1 MKKVLLFL
9 LTFLPLVAEAQFTG
23 TGFYRAQNRDS
34 KRYLVI
40 VDNKSAGRIGN
51 AGVDVKL
58 LKAMKP
64 FDKYVVSNP
73 GSVCYIEQVSKSGST
88 YTCNLSAQGRTLSSK
103 SGMALKLQGTAD
115 AKVYKLTGSKDGYSA
130 IISDAYDDEDGE
142 EITDLQV
149 AEGDRPFW
157 NILPITSSSDCY
169 FGVKGEVAAG
179 DGKQWTSMYAAFAF
193 QPDNASN
200 TKAYTVS
207 KIQGGCA
214 LLKEATGIVPKN
226 TPVLFCCTSGA
237 AADNKLTLYGSGG
250 NSVGDNLLGG
260 VYFCNDVKDSETSVV
275 KHRNVTYYDEETMRV
290 LGVDSKGKPAFVK
303 GTAENLVVGTKKG
316 GEEGKLFLPA
326 NKAYL
331 VVPAGSP
338 DVIRIVM
345 SEDELPVEAPV
356 VQETTVSP
364 STTAVVGSS
373 TTTDNV
379 TISLSASDEVN
390 ASEGSVTLTTAV
402 TEEAIETLIA
412 EAAPGSPAFNEQFN
426 GIYFEKAGGEGYV
439 DIEFETQGDYVLAV
453 KNGDESVL
461 TFSSPEKVTERIE
474 YAIESNE
481 YTMLFAA
488 VDDASAPAARRAPG
502 DGGLKIYSL
511 TIVPTVVN
519 LGIENVIMSSG
530 RSMKSS
536 HIYDLQG
543 RRVTAPKRGLYIVNG
558 RKVVVK

>member
-9 LTFLPLVAEAQFTG
+9 LTFLPLVADAQFSG

-169 FGVKGEVAAG
+169 FGVKGEVVAG

-200 TKAYTVS
+200 TKVYTVS

-226 TPVLFCCTSGA
+226 TPVLFCCSTA
-237 AADNKLTLYGSGG
+237 APANNKLSLYASGG

-260 VYFCNDVKDSETSVV
+260 VYFCNDVKDSQTSEV
-275 KHRNVTYYDEETMRV
+275 KHRNVTYYDAETMRV
-290 LGVDSKGKPAFVK
+290 LGVDSKGKLAFVK
-303 GTAENLVVGTKKG
+303 GTAENLVVGTKNG

-364 STTAVVGSS
+364 STAAVVGSS

-379 TISLSASDEVN
+379 TIALSENDEVN
-390 ASEGSVTLTTAV
+390 AGEGSVTLKTAV

-412 EAAPGSPAFNEQFN
+412 EAAPGSQAFNEQFN
-426 GIYFEKAGGEGYV
+426 GIYFEKACGEGYI
-439 DIEFETQGDYVLAV
+439 DIKFETVGDYVLAL
-453 KNGDESVL
+453 KNGDEAVQI
-461 TFSSPEKVTERIE
+461 FSSPEKTTERIE
-474 YAIESNE
+474 YAIANNE
-481 YTMLFAA
+481 YTLLFPVVDGAA
-488 VDDASAPAARRAPG
+488 APAARRAPG

-519 LGIENVIMSSG
+519 LGIEDVIMSSG
-530 RSMKSS
+530 RSLKSS
-536 HIYDLQG
+536 HIYDMQG
-543 RRVTAPKRGLYIVNG
+543 RRVTTPTRGLYIVNG
-558 RKVVVK
+558 RKVVFK

>member
-115 AKVYKLTGSKDGYSA
+115 SKVYKLTGSKDGYSA

-461 TFSSPEKVTERIE
+461 TFSSSEKVTERIE

-519 LGIENVIMSSG
+519 LGIQDIVMSSG
-530 RSMKSS
+530 RNTKSS